1 MYCLAENILPSE
13 MEEVLG
19 NIQKSDTDQR
29 EVRLDR
35 GETNTVKIGRG
46 VRQRCIPSTF
56 FSLESIS
63 SELEQYRNFVI
74 FIRYIFSKYRGND
87 KPNKSDL

>member
-1 MYCLAENILPSE
+1 

-19 NIQKSDTDQR
+19 NIQKSDTARR
-29 EVRLDR
+29 EVRLDH

-46 VRQRCIPSTF
+46 VRQRCIPSIF
-56 FSLESIS
+56 FSLESVS
-63 SELEQYRNFVI
+63 SELEQYRNFVIFII